1 MPRISSLDR
10 SALQSSSPPPRI
22 LAPGGAIRYLDHD
35 TAFLYSPSDSRRS
48 SRFPGAQPLPPP
60 PPLLCLKHCRL
71 FISPQATAAS
81 SGCEWRG
88 EFGWIFEAM
97 RTNRSVCE
105 DESLLETGDRNLA
118 RLKGFLKSKLYGRR
132 RRIRSGKRLDF
143 R

>member
-1 MPRISSLDR
+1 LPRISSLDR

-48 SRFPGAQPLPPP
+48 SRFPGPQPFP

-81 SGCEWRG
+81 SGCERRG

-97 RTNRSVCE
+97 RTNRNVCE
-105 DESLLETGDRNLA
+105 DEPASWRLVNRNLA
-118 RLKGFLKSKLYGRR
+118 RRKSFLKSKLYCRKS
-132 RRIRSGKRLDF
+132 RIRAEKRLDF